1 MARDKKKSTDIGARL
16 RTARELAGLSQ
27 AQVAKMLSLHR
38 PSVSEMEA
46 GRRRVSAEELTK
58 LAGIYDVNLSWLA
71 GAERDEGAESDKVRL
86 AARELAKLKP
96 EDYKRMMHLLRLMR
110 SDEGSDNETQKRLG
124 SQRTN

>member
-1 MARDKKKSTDIGARL
+1 MAKDDKKSTDIGARL

-46 GRRRVSAEELTK
+46 GRRRVSAEELAK

-71 GAERDEGAESDKVRL
+71 GAEHDEGVESDKVRL

-110 SDEGSDNETQKRLG
+110 SDEGSDD
-124 SQRTN
+124 